1 MSTPRIMQAG
11 VSQGSIL
18 CPTLFNIYVYIND
31 TPQPIGGHLA
41 IFADDIC
48 LYATERK
55 EGYILRK
62 LQWTLNSMAE
72 WSKR

>member
-1 MSTPRIMQAG
+1 MP
-11 VSQGSIL
+11 QGSAL
-18 CPTLFNIYVYIND
+18 SPTLLNTYVYIND

-62 LQWTLNSMAE
+62 FQWALNSMAE
-72 WSKR
+72 WSKRWNV